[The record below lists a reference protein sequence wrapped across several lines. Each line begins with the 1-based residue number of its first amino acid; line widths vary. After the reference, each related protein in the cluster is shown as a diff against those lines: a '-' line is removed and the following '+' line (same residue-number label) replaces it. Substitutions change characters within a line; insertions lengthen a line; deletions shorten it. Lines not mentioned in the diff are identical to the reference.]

1 MREIRL
7 SSWESITS
15 FHQGVARKKV
25 SVFHYPQGAFSVKD
39 NRKQPLKIFACDWEW
54 KRFAILPIQ
63 N

>member
-7 SSWESITS
+7 FSRESITS
-15 FHQGVARKKV
+15 FHQGVESKKV
-25 SVFHYPQGAFSVKD
+25 SISHYPQGVFSVKD
-39 NRKQPLKIFACDWEW
+39 NRKQPLKIFACVWEW